1 MSETKQVNIRVPDEA
16 RDVLARIG
24 ARLRTDP
31 GFVAQLESY
40 LDTLDDQTADATLA
54 DRVAR
59 IEAHLGITPTDNP
72 PGTPPEK
79 STWTTGE
86 GRGRRLTP
94 AGEKDIELRIGAGQT
109 DADIAAAMGISLNA
123 VKARRKVI
131 DERLL

>member
-31 GFVAQLESY
+31 GFVAQLEGY

-59 IEAHLGITPTDNP
+59 IEQHLGITPQGTP
-72 PGTPPEK
+72 PGTPLA
-79 STWTTGE
+79 TGE

-94 AGEKDIELRIGAGQT
+94 AGEAE
-109 DADIAAAMGISLNA
+109 
-123 VKARRKVI
+123 VARRIEAGEDDATIAGALDVTTNAIKS
-131 DERLL
+131 RRG

>member
-1 MSETKQVNIRVPDEA
+1 MSDTKQVNIRVPDEA

-24 ARLRTDP
+24 ARLRAEP
-31 GFVAQLESY
+31 GFAAQLESY

-59 IEAHLGITPTDNP
+59 IEEHLGITPHDNP
-72 PGTPPEK
+72 QDTPLAI
-79 STWTTGE
+79 GE

-94 AGEKDIELRIGAGQT
+94 AGEKDIELRIGAGQP
-109 DADIAAAMGISLNA
+109 DADIASAMGISLNA